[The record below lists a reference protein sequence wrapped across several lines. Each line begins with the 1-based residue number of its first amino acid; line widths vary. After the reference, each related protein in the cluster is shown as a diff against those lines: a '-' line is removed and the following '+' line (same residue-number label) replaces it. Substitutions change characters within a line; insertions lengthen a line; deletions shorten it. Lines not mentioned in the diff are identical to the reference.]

1 MINGDFCVTDTETDF
16 NVKERKSPKLT
27 YTCDYTKFQQLEG
40 IFSHV
45 MAVDEKKGSLSC
57 VLEYYQEQR
66 ANTNKIISRYIP
78 KRTGEKSHQR
88 KPRKKKNNIRREPIT
103 TLNTVETNTLTDP
116 ELDIKKQLEFSE
128 FLQNEEKFYVH
139 QILDDECKR
148 VKRCE
153 SCNVDFPKED
163 PKIGSDLVLAHKE
176 RYLRPNFDSFG
187 KKGEPM
193 LTTQLRKKLKRHSY
207 FWKGRLFR

>member
-57 VLEYYQEQR
+57 VLEYYQEQG
-66 ANTNKIISRYIP
+66 ANTNKIINKCVP
-78 KRTGEKSHQR
+78 KRAGEKSHQR
-88 KPRKKKNNIRREPIT
+88 KPRKGKNNIRSEPIT
-103 TLNTVETNTLTDP
+103 TLNTVEINTLTDP
-116 ELDIKKQLEFSE
+116 ELDIKEQLEFSE

-153 SCNVDFPKED
+153 SCNVDFPKEN
-163 PKIGSDLVLAHKE
+163 PKNGSDLVLAHKE
-176 RYLRPNFDSFG
+176 SICVRILTALEKKENRCLRRNLEKS
-187 KKGEPM
+187 
-193 LTTQLRKKLKRHSY
+193 
-207 FWKGRLFR
+207 